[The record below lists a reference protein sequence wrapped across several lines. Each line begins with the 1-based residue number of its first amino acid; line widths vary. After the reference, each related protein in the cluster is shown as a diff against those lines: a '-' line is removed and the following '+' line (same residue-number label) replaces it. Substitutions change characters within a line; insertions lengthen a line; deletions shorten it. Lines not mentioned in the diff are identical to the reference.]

1 MPDLSPAA
9 ELTAAAKELRASATA
24 AKRVSPGPWSLD
36 QSTYDAGIIYAADEA
51 TIVVDRS
58 LDDAEDDHGDMPY
71 LALMHPGVG
80 LAFAKWLDE
89 AARHHNALVQA
100 AHSVWP
106 DEPEARDK
114 HITDETD
121 QTALAAARALL
132 GGTS

>member
-1 MPDLSPAA
+1 VPDLSPAA

-24 AKRVSPGPWSLD
+24 AEHVSPGPWSLD

-80 LAFAKWLDE
+80 LAVADLLE
-89 AARHHNALVQA
+89 ATLLPAHPDPCPCSPNRCPTQA
-100 AHSVWP
+100 AL
-106 DEPEARDK
+106 
-114 HITDETD
+114 T
-121 QTALAAARALL
+121 LARALL
-132 GGTS
+132 GGAS